1 VILRDA
7 SITTHGRSPT
17 PAASLRHLLT
27 LVLFLLRV
35 RDPLHNVFFIL
46 KKSVLT

>member
-35 RDPLHNVFFIL
+35 RDPLHNVFLFL
-46 KKSVLT
+46 KENLC